1 MSPKFKSKVEQFYY
15 DNVPTDDEEG
25 EVDGSSN
32 EDISGDATTDMQR
45 LSEARKGAYG
55 DGRKSFFSFDNADQK
70 SYLMER
76 GAYGFMTD

>member
-15 DNVPTDDEEG
+15 DNIPTSADDEEG

-32 EDISGDATTDMQR
+32 ENISDDIITDKQR

-55 DGRKSFFSFDNADQK
+55 DGRKSFFSFDNVDQK

-76 GAYGFMTD
+76 GASGL